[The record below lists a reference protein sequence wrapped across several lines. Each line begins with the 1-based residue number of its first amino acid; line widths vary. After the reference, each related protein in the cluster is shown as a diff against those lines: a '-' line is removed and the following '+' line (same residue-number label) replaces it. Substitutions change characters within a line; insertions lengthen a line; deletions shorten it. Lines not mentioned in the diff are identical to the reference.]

1 MLFCLVRPYLFL
13 LFRKRVISKHT
24 QQLSSEYLLKFS
36 FHSSS
41 NWQLNFLFFYSPL
54 NETIL
59 SIEIK
64 FISLVFSCA
73 RLFFSKESFQSDK
86 TQLKTNCWVP
96 KIRLNAWIASL
107 DNFQYYKHWSVFPNQ
122 WWLSLSKNQNILPP
136 ILSIVK
142 ELNSSWTFYTVDSYI
157 FDKIFRFEENILCE
171 LYESML
177 KITSQTYFNF
187 DKFGN
192 LKFDLCLLRPYKL
205 TFY

>member
-1 MLFCLVRPYLFL
+1 MLFCLVRPYRFL

-24 QQLSSEYLLKFS
+24 QQLSSEYLLKSS

-41 NWQLNFLFFYSPL
+41 NWKLNFLFFYSPL

-73 RLFFSKESFQSDK
+73 SLFFSKESFQSDK

-96 KIRLNAWIASL
+96 KIRLNAWITSL
-107 DNFQYYKHWSVFPNQ
+107 GNFQYYKHWSVFPSQ
-122 WWLSLSKNQNILPP
+122 WLLSLSKSQNILPP

-157 FDKIFRFEENILCE
+157 FDKIFRF
-171 LYESML
+171 
-177 KITSQTYFNF
+177 
-187 DKFGN
+187 
-192 LKFDLCLLRPYKL
+192 
-205 TFY
+205 